1 MTTTNT
7 HIRTIIGEDGSV
19 MLPDHLLECAGLKPG
34 DEVIVATE
42 DGRLIIQTG
51 KQLSDQ
57 IRRMFSH
64 IPPGVSLADELI
76 KERRAEFKREQRD
89 FDST

>member
-1 MTTTNT
+1 MTIKGTHARTT
-7 HIRTIIGEDGSV
+7 IGEDGSV
-19 MLPDHLLECAGLKPG
+19 MLPDDLLECTGLKPG

-64 IPPGVSLADELI
+64 IPPGVSLAEELI
-76 KERRAEFKREQRD
+76 KERRAELKREQEEYG
-89 FDST
+89 ST

>member
-57 IRRMFSH
+57 IRRVFSH